1 MARNYRP
8 LDGVLL
14 FDKPLNLSSND
25 ALQKVRRLF
34 HAEKAGHTGT
44 LDPLAT
50 GLLPICFGEAT
61 KFSNVL
67 LDADKT
73 YRALLRLGQTTTT
86 GDAEGEI
93 IAEHPVEVSQ
103 ADVDTALAKFR
114 GGIQQLP
121 PMHSALK
128 HQGKPLY
135 EYIRKGETIER
146 ELRDVV
152 IHDLILNS
160 FSGHE
165 HPPSNFPPAP
175 AGGIPAASGS
185 RAARTGEKG
194 GRAIAP
200 SSCGG
205 GGFCE
210 LDLTVRCS
218 KGTYVRTLAEDIGA
232 ALGCGAHLIGL
243 RRTAIA
249 HFGLQNGYTLPQL
262 EAMSPAERAACVLP
276 VESLMPDMPILQ
288 LDAVQIKRLAQGQ
301 RLGLD
306 TGLPDGRISLHGPQ
320 GFIGVGLLQGRR
332 LAPDRLLSSVAK
344 LAVNKV
350 DLG

>member
-1 MARNYRP
+1 MIRNKRP

-34 HAEKAGHTGT
+34 QAEKAGHTGT

-61 KFSNVL
+61 KFSNAL

-93 IAEHPVEVSQ
+93 IAEHPVGASR
-103 ADVDTALAKFR
+103 ADVDAALAKFR
-114 GGIQQLP
+114 GEIQQLP

-160 FSGHE
+160 FNGDE
-165 HPPSNFPPAP
+165 
-175 AGGIPAASGS
+175 I
-185 RAARTGEKG
+185 
-194 GRAIAP
+194 
-200 SSCGG
+200 
-205 GGFCE
+205 
-210 LDLTVRCS
+210 DLTVRCS

-243 RRTAIA
+243 RRTVIA
-249 HFGLQNGYTLPQL
+249 HFDLQNGYTLPQL
-262 EAMSPAERAACVLP
+262 EAMSLEERDACVLP

-320 GFIGVGLLQGRR
+320 GFVGVGLLQGRR

-344 LAVNKV
+344 QAAKSLSQ
-350 DLG
+350 